1 MRKFATVFA
10 TLACLLLSGRADAG
24 GPSRGRL
31 FAPRAPRVQ
40 FNIGGG
46 YARQQQFFAAPQQ
59 QFFAPR
65 QQFYAAPQQQFY
77 VAPQVFRAP
86 PVFRA
91 PDYCVPQQA
100 PPYCPPQGRAFFPG
114 Y

>member
-46 YARQQQFFAAPQQ
+46 YAQQQ

-65 QQFYAAPQQQFY
+65 QQFYVAPQQQFYAAPQQQF
-77 VAPQVFRAP
+77 FRA

-91 PDYCVPQQA
+91 PDYCAPQQA